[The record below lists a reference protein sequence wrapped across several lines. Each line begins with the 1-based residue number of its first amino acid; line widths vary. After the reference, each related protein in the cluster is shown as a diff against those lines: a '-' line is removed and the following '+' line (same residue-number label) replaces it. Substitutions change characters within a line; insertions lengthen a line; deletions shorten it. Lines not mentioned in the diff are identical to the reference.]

1 MLIKMETSSSNG
13 GGIDLSNYETVVNG
27 TDTLTAT
34 TTSKPKYAIIGT
46 YSSYHKAWVLLV
58 DVVNNKVIDCAYN
71 SSTPTIRTLEDLSTY
86 ITVSDTGISYNAQSL
101 MGETT
106 YGVMFVY
113 T

>member
-1 MLIKMETSSSNG
+1 MG
-13 GGIDLSNYETVVNG
+13 GGINLSNYETVVNN
-27 TDTLTAT
+27 TNIITAT
-34 TTSKPKYAIIGT
+34 TTSKPKYAIVQM
-46 YSSYHKAWVLLV
+46 YSSYHKAWIVLI

-71 SSTPTIRTLEDLSTY
+71 SSTPTIQTLEDLSTN
-86 ITVSDTGISYNAQSL
+86 ITVSDTGISFNMQSW